1 MSTTSESDSVEVDP
15 KNDPN
20 DPKNAPNGPKND
32 LKIDAQLDAHLDA
45 QLDRTHDGNPYP
57 DVRAVTDPYDD
68 DTKLCLTWRVWV
80 LGTIWVGLGAFV
92 TQFFELPSFW
102 EPQRMVDQE
111 QLLATIMLNCA
122 GGTPYVAQN
131 ILVQYMPMFYNQ
143 RWAGGFGY
151 GFLVILV
158 TQFMGFGFSGLLRR
172 VGAYPVTAMWPTVL
186 PTLAVNKVLLA
197 PGRKG
202 ENING
207 DLDVELAHV
216 GSPPKRP
223 FGLVTG
229 SISGMGFNPVP
240 TFDWNVITGIIEPIL
255 ISFHSALNQYL
266 GMFLSGLVTLAV
278 YDCNSKWTR
287 WIPINDNSLFDNT
300 GRPFD
305 VKLILTN
312 YQFDDTKYRQY
323 SPPYFSAASLVLYGA
338 NFALYPMAFVYSILC
353 HWREMGTAIG
363 ETWDTF
369 RPPHPSNYEGL
380 DDPFCRI
387 QKKHPDVP
395 DWWDTPVWIIFLCLG
410 MCCAFLLLF
419 CIFYSM
425 SGVMLNLNVLGELFV
440 GYALPG
446 KLQALSTAKALMMT
460 IAEQAMNFAQDQKQ
474 THYAHL
480 PPRSIFGIQL
490 GIVIFFTVQY
500 NDHALNWWGNSVS
513 YAGMDGQGVSTPQ
526 LPENGYFGPGPGQ
539 FP

>member
-1 MSTTSESDSVEVDP
+1 MSRPQTAHTTASDTDDDFVEISDASGLDPEILFKDSDGEVLKVLSGCYGASDNASTLSDNASPTPDNACTTSDYAYTSDNASTTSDI
-15 KNDPN
+15 
-20 DPKNAPNGPKND
+20 APPD
-32 LKIDAQLDAHLDA
+32 L
-45 QLDRTHDGNPYP
+45 
-57 DVRAVTDPYDD
+57 
-68 DTKLCLTWRVWV
+68 
-80 LGTIWVGLGAFV
+80 
-92 TQFFELPSFW
+92 
-102 EPQRMVDQE
+102 RMVDQE

-207 DLDVELAHV
+207 LFCLLFDSQLPVDSDLDVELAHV

-395 DWWDTPVWIIFLCLG
+395 DWWGYELRPGPEADPLRPSAPSKHLRDPTVGATLVNVLVCLG
-410 MCCAFLLLF
+410 VLQFQMHHTRDICTKENPMKFSCPNETSLF
-419 CIFYSM
+419 SA
-425 SGVMLNLNVLGELFV
+425 S
-440 GYALPG
+440 
-446 KLQALSTAKALMMT
+446 
-460 IAEQAMNFAQDQKQ
+460 
-474 THYAHL
+474 
-480 PPRSIFGIQL
+480 
-490 GIVIFFTVQY
+490 VI
-500 NDHALNWWGNSVS
+500 
-513 YAGMDGQGVSTPQ
+513 
-526 LPENGYFGPGPGQ
+526 
-539 FP
+539 